1 MIEPSTSQE
10 ARHAEE
16 PARVAPPRK
25 MSRSAIIRD
34 EVGRRFPDGDVP
46 PEFRKE
52 MSVSLGVSK
61 QLVHYVLRDYDA
73 SEGTV
78 RGKLRRC
85 CKDCDAEPAKYMR
98 YCNEHAFIPVECSSC
113 GEVVLHSHS
122 KVMHAARQSIKHKD
136 DGRATLLLCSRNCYR
151 DRGVAL
157 MKQRPDLRQSDVARL
172 VGVTPPAVH
181 TWRREMDKS

>member
-34 EVGRRFPDGDVP
+34 EVGRRFPDGRLP

-52 MSVSLGVSK
+52 MSVSLGVSM
-61 QLVHYVLRDYDA
+61 QLVRYVLRDYA
-73 SEGTV
+73 TKETV
-78 RGKLRRC
+78 REKLRRC
-85 CKDCDAEPAKYMR
+85 CKDCDAEPAKYMQ
-98 YCNEHAFIPVECSSC
+98 YCNEHAFVPVECSSC
-113 GEVVLHSHS
+113 GKVVLHSRRR
-122 KVMHAARQSIKHKD
+122 VMHSARQSIKHKD

-172 VGVTPPAVH
+172 VGVARAAVH
-181 TWRREMDKS
+181 TWRREVDKS